1 MCESSLLFP
10 DVPPAVSLASDPGGI
25 AFQSIPTAVGGLGLL
40 LLLLSSRRRGSG
52 PVWQGVALA
61 LSVTAVAAQGM
72 LAWNGFDLLRCDTEE
87 WEGWRFVVLIGLVA
101 VDGVLLIVGA
111 KASSV
116 AAACLFLL
124 LAAGTVV
131 VDWMLRGGLVSPPSR
146 AATRMVSVQQLFV
159 VLCYGS
165 LAFLPGRRGY
175 VSPKRPPDASSS
187 GKPALKPAL
196 KPVLIPHIDSL
207 AVRDRVRSGK
217 ESPPKRCTVN
227 LFAP

>member
-72 LAWNGFDLLRCDTEE
+72 LAWNGFDLLRCDATEE

-111 KASSV
+111 RASSV

-175 VSPKRPPDASSS
+175 VSPTTNQKKPPDAAS
-187 GKPALKPAL
+187 G